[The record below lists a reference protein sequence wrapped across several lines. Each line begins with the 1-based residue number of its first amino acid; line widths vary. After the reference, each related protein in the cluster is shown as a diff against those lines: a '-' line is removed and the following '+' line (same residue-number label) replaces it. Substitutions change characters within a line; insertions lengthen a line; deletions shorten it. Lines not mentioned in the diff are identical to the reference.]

1 MKEVV
6 KALRKNA
13 KGCASSH
20 FTIVITLCSRDSS
33 LIPHS
38 VCVLAGDI
46 SPIDVLTHLPVLCE
60 DKGIPYVYVP
70 SKEVRRPMCSLV
82 RSFVA
87 GLMIRTHH
95 AQELGG
101 AGQTKRPTSCIL
113 IMQSPPK
120 GGESD
125 EETKEAYKKLHKRVK
140 QIAPVF

>member
-1 MKEVV
+1 
-6 KALRKNA
+6 
-13 KGCASSH
+13 
-20 FTIVITLCSRDSS
+20 
-33 LIPHS
+33 
-38 VCVLAGDI
+38 
-46 SPIDVLTHLPVLCE
+46 
-60 DKGIPYVYVP
+60 VP
-70 SKEVRRPMCSLV
+70 SKEVRRSLCSLV
-82 RSFVA
+82 RSFAA
-87 GLMIRTHH
+87 GLMIYTHH